1 MKLCNM
7 KFYKRLVER
16 EVMANVRQKEKN
28 DISGI
33 RESSHDS
40 SLISRP
46 EEVMGMLEDEVDEYE
61 SERDL
66 GYEVYRFPSDRL
78 SEACK

>member
-16 EVMANVRQKEKN
+16 EVVANVRHKEKN

-46 EEVMGMLEDEVDEYE
+46 EEVIGMLEDEVDEYQ
-61 SERDL
+61 SDRDL
-66 GYEVYRFPSDRL
+66 GYEVYQFESDRL
-78 SEACK
+78 NEACK

>member
-16 EVMANVRQKEKN
+16 EVMANVRHKDKN

-46 EEVMGMLEDEVDEYE
+46 EEVMGMLEE
-61 SERDL
+61 
-66 GYEVYRFPSDRL
+66 
-78 SEACK
+78 